1 MAIPPFDASKA
12 VTFDLA
18 RGQVRVGDSPP
29 AVIVPVQVL
38 ERLFGAA
45 GDGAIAIWR
54 TVGDAIGARVG
65 KRLGGI
71 GPSARSAPVESF
83 IDHLSGELSVAGIG
97 SLGAERWGRAL
108 LIVVDHSPLGGAGDR
123 LIASLLSGAVSVATS
138 TDTRIVFLAR
148 EGDRAR
154 FLVTGAA
161 GANKVGSWLSAGIGW
176 GEALVRL
183 HGASPGGAR

>member
-12 VTFDLA
+12 VTFDLV
-18 RGQVRVGDSPP
+18 RGRVRVGDSAPG
-29 AVIVPVQVL
+29 VIVPVDVL

-45 GDGAIAIWR
+45 GDAAITIWR
-54 TVGDAIGARVG
+54 SLGDAIGARVAR
-65 KRLGGI
+65 RLGGV
-71 GPSARSAPVESF
+71 GAGARSASVESF

-108 LIVVDHSPLGGAGDR
+108 LIVLDHCPLGAAGDR
-123 LIASLLSGAVSVATS
+123 LVGSLLSGAISVATS

-154 FLVTGAA
+154 FLVAGAA
-161 GANKVGSWLSAGIGW
+161 GANKVASWLGSGIGW